1 MPKSSKMGQITV
13 TLPADVIEIMRA
25 KVSSGEY
32 SDESAAV
39 EAALTGL
46 LFESVS
52 DEQLSD
58 EFLRREVLPV
68 VEAMNADPSRGL
80 TVDQVRENIA
90 RRQKSFRKAG

>member
-1 MPKSSKMGQITV
+1 MPKNSKMGQITV
-13 TLPADVIEIMRA
+13 TLPADVIEIVRA

-32 SDESAAV
+32 ADESAAI

-46 LFESVS
+46 LLEPVS

-68 VEAMNADPSRGL
+68 VEAMDADPSRGL
-80 TVDQVRENIA
+80 TVDRVRENLA
-90 RRQKSFRKAG
+90 RRHKSFRKAG